1 VARRVVFRPQAEDEL
16 QETRDWYERRQAGL
30 GRAFAQAVDDM
41 VGQISENPLSYQRV
55 HGQTRRA
62 VLRRFPY
69 AIYFR
74 VADEN
79 IVVQAVHGRQHP
91 ARWQTRR

>member
-1 VARRVVFRPQAEDEL
+1 MARHVVFRPQARDEV
-16 QETRDWYERRQAGL
+16 QETRDWYERRQTDL
-30 GRAFAQAVDDM
+30 GGAFARAVDEM
-41 VGQISENPLSYQRV
+41 VGRISESPFSYQQV

-74 VADEN
+74 VAGGE

-91 ARWQTRR
+91 GRWQKRR